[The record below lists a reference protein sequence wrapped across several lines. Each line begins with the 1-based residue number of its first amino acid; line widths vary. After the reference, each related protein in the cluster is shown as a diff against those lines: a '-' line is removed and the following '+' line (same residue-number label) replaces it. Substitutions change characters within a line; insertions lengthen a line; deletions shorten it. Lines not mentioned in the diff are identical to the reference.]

1 MLNLKYHNLLHPR
14 ASKNS
19 EQGFINEL
27 YLWERLDLGLEY
39 NNMIVCQ
46 VINYYQI
53 LLIKIKYSL
62 ELLINA
68 SSMKLLWIMNLVS

>member
-1 MLNLKYHNLLHPR
+1 MATLYRKVILIFEDQEEFLYMLNLKYHNLLQPR

-27 YLWERLDLGLEY
+27 YLWERLDLGLEH

-46 VINYYQI
+46 VINNYI
-53 LLIKIKYSL
+53 RHC
-62 ELLINA
+62 
-68 SSMKLLWIMNLVS
+68 